1 MSHFHALQPHHR
13 RLVLTILSIGLT
25 VAVEDLRATVRR
37 HGLLLRAPM
46 GLFAMRWLGVGLVA
60 LLLTLAM
67 SGASA
72 ALPKRVLILDSF
84 GRDVAPFNAG
94 VSVFR
99 TTLAREFGEPV
110 DIHEMPLEAAR
121 FALSEREGALVAFLK
136 SSFEGYPL
144 DLVVSVGAPAAK
156 FAAQYRERLFP
167 DSPIL
172 FVGVEP
178 RLLPPEALRTNA
190 TLVTQKVNLPGMI
203 EDILRLQPDTTH
215 IVVVLGDSPLEK
227 FWAGETRR
235 EFQAF
240 AQRVD
245 FTWLNDLSLDQIKEQ
260 VRALPPHSFIL
271 FGMFIMDAEGVP
283 YDSEAALKALHAVA
297 NAPLFGYFASQF
309 GSGAIGGRLYQDA
322 EVGARSARAAISILR
337 GERPESIPPLILEA
351 AAPVYDWRELQRWGI
366 SEARLPAGSIIQ
378 FRQPTVW
385 EQYQVRIVA
394 VLLFCLLQ
402 TALITGL
409 LISRVRQ
416 RRAEVAAHD
425 LSRRLINA
433 HEEARSRLARE
444 LHDDVTQRLAF
455 LAITAGRIE
464 QGTAERSPTET
475 AGEMREGLMRLSEDV
490 HALSY
495 RLHPAIL
502 EDLGLIEALR
512 AESERFGRRESVP
525 VAVKS
530 RDLPEPLPRQAAL
543 CLFRVAQEALRN
555 AARHANART
564 VAVSL
569 RGLDGGVQLAVQDD
583 GCGFDPARQRNRPS
597 LGLASMRERVQLL
610 GGELDVESAPGQGTT
625 ILAWVPVQGEPE

>member
-1 MSHFHALQPHHR
+1 M
-13 RLVLTILSIGLT
+13 TTGGLSTTRWRG
-25 VAVEDLRATVRR
+25 VR
-37 HGLLLRAPM
+37 
-46 GLFAMRWLGVGLVA
+46 LVA

-72 ALPKRVLILDSF
+72 AIPKRILILDSF
-84 GRDVAPFNAG
+84 NRDVAPFKAG

-99 TTLAREFGEPV
+99 TTLAREFGEPM
-110 DIHEMPLEAAR
+110 DIHEMPLDAAR
-121 FALSEREGALVAFLK
+121 FAVPEREGALVAFLK

-144 DLVVSVGAPAAK
+144 DLVVPVGAPAAK

-172 FVGVEP
+172 FMGVDP
-178 RLLPPEALRTNA
+178 RLLAPEALRTNA

-215 IVVVLGDSPLEK
+215 IVVVLGASPLEQ

-245 FTWLNDLSLDQIKEQ
+245 FTWLNDGSLDQIREQ
-260 VRALPPHSFIL
+260 VGALPPHSFIL
-271 FGMFIMDAEGVP
+271 FGMFIMDAAGVP
-283 YDSEAALKALHAVA
+283 YDHDTALKALHAVA

-322 EVGARSARAAISILR
+322 EVGARSARTAIRLLR
-337 GERPESIPPLILEA
+337 GERPESIPPQILEA
-351 AAPVYDWRELQRWGI
+351 VVPVYDWRELQRWGI
-366 SEARLPAGSIIQ
+366 PETRLPAGSIIQ
-378 FRQPTVW
+378 FRQPTFW
-385 EQYQVRIVA
+385 EVYWWRIVA

-402 TALITGL
+402 TALIIGL
-409 LISRVRQ
+409 LVSRVRQ
-416 RRAEVAAHD
+416 RRAEAAAHD
-425 LSRRLINA
+425 LSQRLIHA
-433 HEEARSRLARE
+433 HEEARARLARE
-444 LHDDVTQRLAF
+444 LHDDVTQRLAS
-455 LAITAGRIE
+455 LAIAVGRIE
-464 QGTAERSPTET
+464 QGTAEVPATET
-475 AGEMREGLMRLSEDV
+475 AREVREGLVRLSEDV

-495 RLHPAIL
+495 RLHPSIL
-502 EDLGLIEALR
+502 DDLGLIEALR
-512 AESERFGRRESVP
+512 AESERFGRRQSVP
-525 VAVKS
+525 VEVKWQ
-530 RDLPEPLPRQAAL
+530 DLPEPLPRQAAL

-555 AARHANART
+555 AARHAHART

-597 LGLASMRERVQLL
+597 LGLASMRERVHLL
-610 GGELDVESAPGQGTT
+610 GGEMDVESAPGHGTT
-625 ILAWVPVQGEPE
+625 IVAWVPLTEESG